1 MKICTKCG
9 YQYADSEAFCGHC
22 GSTLASGWQAPP
34 TTPPNYINNNQQP
47 AYQIKPLPEKK
58 RSSWKFWI
66 GAIEVLVGVFLLVAF
81 CMLPYQ
87 MKKAELNTM
96 PEQTAQVEVVK
107 MHTYRNRR
115 GPRKYRAYFKFED
128 DTEKIFV
135 VDEEYYKI
143 IWEGE
148 TGTLFYKERPNKKSV
163 DNRIFIRF
171 EKD

>member
-1 MKICTKCG
+1 MNFCTKCG
-9 YQYADSEAFCGHC
+9 CQRAQGAVFCPKCGNAFDRGQQ
-22 GSTLASGWQAPP
+22 LPP
-34 TTPPNYINNNQQP
+34 PPPPNYINNNQQP

-58 RSSWKFWI
+58 RSSWKIWL
-66 GAIEVLVGVFLLVAF
+66 GVAEVLVGVFLLVAF
-81 CMLPYQ
+81 CMIPYE

-96 PEQTAQVEVVK
+96 SEQTAQVEVVK
-107 MHTYRNRR
+107 MSTYSNRR
-115 GPRKYRAYFKFED
+115 SRSYRAYFKFED
-128 DTEKIFV
+128 GTEKIFV
-135 VDEEYYKI
+135 VNEKYYKI